1 MDEHSILANA
11 VIYLTA
17 AVVAVPI
24 SKHLGLGSVLGYLIG
39 GVVIG
44 PWGLGLI
51 SNVESIIHF
60 AEFGVVLLMF
70 LIGLELHPKRLWELK
85 RPILLLGGGQM
96 IVTSIA
102 ITAVGIL
109 LGLSLQTAVIVA
121 LALSLSSTAIALQS
135 LTEKNLMATH
145 AGGSA
150 FSILLFQDIA
160 VIPILALITLLGAG
174 DGVVDGGNTLFSV
187 LKVVAVIAA
196 IIIGGHYLIRPI
208 FRIIANTKLR
218 EVFTAFAL
226 LLIIAI
232 ALLVESVGLSM
243 AMGSFLAGVLLADS
257 EFRHELEVEIEPF
270 KGLLLGLFFIAVG
283 MSIDIG
289 LLLQQPFVVLGLVV
303 TLVVIKLAILM
314 LLAKREGIPDSQQY
328 LFSFMLCQGGEF
340 AFVLFTLAI
349 SEGVIEPGLA
359 DLLVGVVALSML
371 VTPLLLLFYDRYI
384 SRHHLHLDHDITKE
398 EIIHQEH
405 AVMIAGFGRFGRI
418 VGRLLHANGFP
429 TTILDHDPEQI
440 AEARRYGYE
449 VYYGDS
455 KRHELL
461 KAAGA
466 DKADLIIICLDGPEM
481 SLQVIEQ
488 VQKHFPHLKILARAY
503 GMGHAFEMRK
513 LGVTL
518 IEREVLESGLA
529 LGETALKELGY
540 GAYQA
545 KQAAHFFREHDRSL
559 FKKLYTA
566 DEKEKHVS
574 IYREAKEEIRQILE
588 ADDEEIKSRA
598 LNDWR

>member
-1 MDEHSILANA
+1 MDEYSILANA

-39 GVVIG
+39 GVIIG

-51 SNVESIIHF
+51 DNVESIIHF

-96 IVTSIA
+96 ILTSIA

-150 FSILLFQDIA
+150 FSVLLFQDIA
-160 VIPILALITLLGAG
+160 VIPILALITLLGVG
-174 DGVVDGGNTLFSV
+174 DGIVDDGNTLFSV
-187 LKVVAVIAA
+187 VKLVAVIAA
-196 IIIGGHYLIRPI
+196 IIIGGHYLTRPI

-218 EVFTAFAL
+218 EIFTAFAL
-226 LLIIAI
+226 LLVIAI

-257 EFRHELEVEIEPF
+257 EFRHELEAEIEPF

-303 TLVVIKLAILM
+303 SLVVIKLAILM
-314 LLAKREGIPDSQQY
+314 LLAKREGIPESQQY

-349 SEGVIEPGLA
+349 SEGAIEPGLA

-371 VTPLLLLFYDRYI
+371 ITPLLLLFYDRYI
-384 SRHHLHLDHDITKE
+384 SCQHLHLDDHMATE
-398 EIIHQEH
+398 EITQQEQ
-405 AVMIAGFGRFGRI
+405 AVMIVGFGRFGRV

-449 VYYGDS
+449 VFYGDS
-455 KRHELL
+455 TRHDLL

-466 DKADLIIICLDGPEM
+466 DKAELIIICLDGPEM

-488 VQKHFPHLKILARAY
+488 IQKHFPHL
-503 GMGHAFEMRK
+503 
-513 LGVTL
+513 
-518 IEREVLESGLA
+518 
-529 LGETALKELGY
+529 
-540 GAYQA
+540 
-545 KQAAHFFREHDRSL
+545 
-559 FKKLYTA
+559 
-566 DEKEKHVS
+566 
-574 IYREAKEEIRQILE
+574 
-588 ADDEEIKSRA
+588 
-598 LNDWR
+598 